1 MIRTGLLNW
10 YNFQQGG
17 GIFRI
22 NPSPKSARNYGNL
35 YILQIVQTS
44 SRWTVSTPH
53 VGNIG
58 LTYGQH
64 WPTRSQ
70 LGPKIA
76 QLRPKLGPLGPI
88 CGLNTTRFPPRFRF
102 HGGSCE
108 AMFPKL
114 GLSWPDAPTQDQV
127 AHVKPCWFPVGLK
140 LGPSWGQLAG
150 VGPTY
155 GQGRPSLTP
164 ACLIGPSKP
173 VSFLSVLFPGRK
185 RYSSRSDLNTQLFDP
200 GSSKSPCLDHRRPL
214 KFRAVNH
221 PKGQPRDL
229 TCGWIPSHGGQI
241 LL

>member
-10 YNFQQGG
+10 YNFQLGG
-17 GIFRI
+17 HFQDQ
-22 NPSPKSARNYGNL
+22 PSPKSARDYGNL
-35 YILQIVQTS
+35 HILQIVPTS

-64 WPTRSQ
+64 WPTRGQ

-76 QLRPKLGPLGPI
+76 QLRPKLGPLRPI
-88 CGLNTTRFPPRFRF
+88 CGHNATRFPPFFRF

-140 LGPSWGQLAG
+140 LGPSWSQLAG

-155 GQGRPSLTP
+155 GQGRPSWIP
-164 ACLIGPSKP
+164 PCLIGPSRP
-173 VSFLSVLFPGRK
+173 ASFLSVLFPGRK
-185 RYSSRSDLNTQLFDP
+185 RYSSRSDLNTQLFDVAVQSVHVWII
-200 GSSKSPCLDHRRPL
+200 GDHLNSGLWTAR
-214 KFRAVNH
+214 KANH
-221 PKGQPRDL
+221 ETSTG
-229 TCGWIPSHGGQI
+229 GWIPSHGGQVM
-241 LL
+241 L